1 MITAKQQVI
10 QGQALVEGV
19 VVLLVLVALWVSAGW
34 LFRLQDMALQ
44 ASHGSRYAAFS
55 AARGVDDQRVQA
67 TVRQRYFSGPSHQW
81 RTLSGRQWLAAGR
94 PEVLASSSHTPILT
108 ANAQPGMG
116 HVASTLLRQEW
127 SVTSDQII
135 QTQVSLQ
142 PRTLTNGVAPRLS
155 RRQFILVGAGHSVD
169 DAHVVQRVAQSALG
183 WSGVATYSAAQGA
196 GLASVMVPV
205 DQGWGRPAPQFDWLA
220 KWQGAVPQQHL
231 TPHTGGE

>member
-108 ANAQPGMG
+108 ANAQPGM
-116 HVASTLLRQEW
+116 
-127 SVTSDQII
+127 
-135 QTQVSLQ
+135 
-142 PRTLTNGVAPRLS
+142 
-155 RRQFILVGAGHSVD
+155 
-169 DAHVVQRVAQSALG
+169 
-183 WSGVATYSAAQGA
+183 
-196 GLASVMVPV
+196 
-205 DQGWGRPAPQFDWLA
+205 
-220 KWQGAVPQQHL
+220 
-231 TPHTGGE
+231 